1 MPPQNSSDWL
11 HGFQTGTDWFLACGN
26 GLEQA
31 TASFCDPHAQSPST
45 VLLVGTHEGEAA
57 RQALLPGHSH
67 SRSRGIAQ
75 LQADGSTLDDE
86 HPLLVASLDM
96 DNVCTKQK
104 PPPKHNARSR
114 YKVAWLSEH
123 SPTAEADSFVETVV
137 GKLLLP
143 FVDVVC
149 LFLDDFSTREAGI
162 RFLQRCGRHSRLS
175 LGWRPQVI
183 LASSS
188 TYRHKG
194 SLGLPMFGSIQ
205 RVVLPADGRKT
216 LSSSRFRALKNTI
229 LTSVKTVRKR
239 RSASKTLYSAYHL
252 NAFFESALRHVAT
265 CASSPFSFILATREC
280 NPIQDRLW
288 LYLRDFLRLYA
299 ANHTSQEATLEYMAS
314 ALMLDSLPPGMHR
327 KYATLEPPC
336 FRSDRQAS
344 NRRRFSSLYTN
355 LTATEPFRRCRLS
368 KASRQQLCV
377 HS

>member
-1 MPPQNSSDWL
+1 M
-11 HGFQTGTDWFLACGN
+11 
-26 GLEQA
+26 
-31 TASFCDPHAQSPST
+31 
-45 VLLVGTHEGEAA
+45 
-57 RQALLPGHSH
+57 
-67 SRSRGIAQ
+67 
-75 LQADGSTLDDE
+75 
-86 HPLLVASLDM
+86 
-96 DNVCTKQK
+96 
-104 PPPKHNARSR
+104 
-114 YKVAWLSEH
+114 
-123 SPTAEADSFVETVV
+123 
-137 GKLLLP
+137 
-143 FVDVVC
+143 
-149 LFLDDFSTREAGI
+149 
-162 RFLQRCGRHSRLS
+162 
-175 LGWRPQVI
+175 
-183 LASSS
+183 
-188 TYRHKG
+188 YRHKG

-216 LSSSRFRALKNTI
+216 LSSSRFHALKNTI

-265 CASSPFSFILATREC
+265 HASSPFSFILATREC

-288 LYLRDFLRLYA
+288 LCLRDFLRLCA